1 MVLIWK
7 LNPKPKKSYEIKID
21 PSKVKG
27 IVKGTKDHVAM
38 MEAIVYMEKKKKK
51 WSQCSMDLWKIQ
63 NQY

>member
-7 LNPKPKKSYEIKID
+7 LNPKPKKSYETKID

-38 MEAIVYMEKKKKK
+38 MEAIVYLEKKEK

-63 NQY
+63 PQY